1 LTLENENRIALIQIH
16 LEKAEEAYDDA
27 VYLFETRRS
36 YNGAANRAYYAMF
49 HAEKALLL
57 TCGILGDSHKHVHT
71 QLSKEFV
78 KEGKLSND
86 TGRKIDYVQKIRNIA
101 DYSGQ
106 KSATKDDVEMALA
119 EVKSFMEQTR
129 ELLSESYEWP
139 DPIETGTWN
148 AETLEAI
155 RDVEEG
161 RAERFES
168 KEALFKNLYRTGSHA
183 DILE

>member
-1 LTLENENRIALIQIH
+1 MTLETENRLALIRVHI
-16 LEKAEEAYDDA
+16 EKAEEAYEDA
-27 VYLFETRRS
+27 AHLFESRRS

-86 TGRKIDYVQKIRNIA
+86 TGRTIDYVQKIRNIA

-106 KSATKDDVEMALA
+106 KSATKEDVEKVLA
-119 EVKSFMEQTR
+119 ELKCFMEQVK
-129 ELLSESYEWP
+129 ELLSNFEKEQRQRIP
-139 DPIETGTWN
+139 D
-148 AETLEAI
+148 L
-155 RDVEEG
+155 D
-161 RAERFES
+161 
-168 KEALFKNLYRTGSHA
+168 
-183 DILE
+183 